1 MLRKYTF
8 ETNLKRYLIGEH
20 LTFHIEYYIR
30 KVNKSLTN
38 MILFVFVKFYSK
50 KNSSMKLMC
59 RRLLCATSK
68 MCGDRNAQLGC
79 SYHVL
84 ILCWRVTDWC
94 TYSTAQRKYNTYNI
108 SRIYISGYFIVRV
121 CFVVVMFLSIDSI
134 DTAIKRTTIPF
145 TWTSFVFV
153 NILCISFRIKLGMY
167 SQSIFLSGQ
176 C

>member
-1 MLRKYTF
+1 MLFDWRTFGTSYRLLHQKIVEKYD
-8 ETNLKRYLIGEH
+8 LIR
-20 LTFHIEYYIR
+20 IR
-30 KVNKSLTN
+30 QVL
-38 MILFVFVKFYSK
+38 L

-153 NILCISFRIKLGMY
+153 NILCISFMIKLGMY

>member
-1 MLRKYTF
+1 
-8 ETNLKRYLIGEH
+8 
-20 LTFHIEYYIR
+20 
-30 KVNKSLTN
+30 
-38 MILFVFVKFYSK
+38 MILFVFVKPYSK

-68 MCGDRNAQLGC
+68 MCGDRNAQRGC

-153 NILCISFRIKLGMY
+153 NILHMYHNQVIQLLVIDLIGYYFDNNNASFPNA
-167 SQSIFLSGQ
+167 
-176 C
+176 